1 MSTMEQLFLFLTYL
15 SYFFYFVIYFNLWE
29 KAPGYLN
36 DTRYFL
42 QFYVA
47 ILLIYFFNPFVK
59 KKFTHFHKKIAFS
72 SGIMLITSISFGK
85 LLEKISSIKNLIK
98 LLME

>member
-29 KAPGYLN
+29 KGTPGYLN

-59 KKFTHFHKKIAFS
+59 KTNL
-72 SGIMLITSISFGK
+72 LIFIKK
-85 LLEKISSIKNLIK
+85 LLFRLE
-98 LLME
+98 

>member
-1 MSTMEQLFLFLTYL
+1 MNTMEQVFLFLTYL

-29 KAPGYLN
+29 KAPDYLN
-36 DTRYFL
+36 DTRSFL

-47 ILLIYFFNPFVK
+47 LLLIYFFNPFVK
-59 KKFTHFHKKIAFS
+59 NNFTNFHRRIAFS

-85 LLEKISSIKNLIK
+85 LLEKISSVKKIFNLII
-98 LLME
+98 E